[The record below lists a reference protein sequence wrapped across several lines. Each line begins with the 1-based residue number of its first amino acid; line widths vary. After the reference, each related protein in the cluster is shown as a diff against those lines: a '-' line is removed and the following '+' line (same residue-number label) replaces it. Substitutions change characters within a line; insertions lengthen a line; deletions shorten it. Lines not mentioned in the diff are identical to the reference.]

1 LKGGANFLS
10 RNNSAII
17 IMEYLAASRGNANH
31 KQAVKLLA
39 GNGYTCF
46 RIGQNG
52 TLTECGDVDSHLA
65 ENNMES
71 DNLVFK
77 KQSS

>member
-1 LKGGANFLS
+1 LKGSAVFL
-10 RNNSAII
+10 RQNNSAII
-17 IMEYLAASRGNANH
+17 IMEYLAASRGNTNH
-31 KQAVKLLA
+31 KQAVRLLA

-52 TLTECGDVDSHLA
+52 TLVNCGDADNYLT
-65 ENNMES
+65 ENSMES

-77 KQSS
+77 KQGG